1 MASSSAAAAALRVYL
16 GHSLSSTLLLLDK
29 LAEEDDGSHELKRCV
44 AACTVMLRYVRS
56 AQSVCGP
63 LGLAALDRSEEH
75 LRLCMRKLC
84 SPASGK
90 QDNTMY
96 SVAASCYA
104 KAISWQCRGDY
115 VLQELYI
122 FGGQRL
128 DAIARVQPDAPY
140 SLFSVESSLND
151 CAYMQLQ
158 IGKRQALFSHASE
171 AEAQT
176 QDFSRSGKVWSV
188 KRNTRA
194 AHVYRYAAVCS
205 HIAEIH
211 HNGKRAFPTTGTE
224 VIDLMRHQFT
234 GAQMALNVIMNS
246 AFAVYGTADNLH
258 PCAELTALAELA
270 VHRFE
275 QAVTEASA
283 RPAAP
288 GDRTAY
294 NVDSQLKYR
303 NMARLVAN
311 AIALADLVATLS
323 PVMTQ
328 LNSLR
333 EKASNS
339 NYQSRST
346 GNGWDQILTG
356 AADQLTQ
363 LVAEITAS
371 AASTG
376 HEVVHVQ
383 SRERMKA
390 SIAEVAAKLQ
400 TVQGAAVS
408 WEERAIQ
415 RYMAEANKVGRDA
428 SPAHAHI
435 AECWLQAA
443 AQMRLAVGA
452 SAAASME
459 DDAKRITK
467 HRACA
472 KEYAKLATGTL
483 RDATT
488 YFAKAAN
495 PHATLLAT
503 ELWREAEGLLVEA
516 GLKHMHR
523 IEGAAAMDVFTTA
536 ALTKRSAT
544 DDAVLSR
551 ATACADCAAAMDG
564 LSGAEVDA
572 ALAMLPEVAPT
583 DGPATAVQDDTMTD
597 ASYAVL
603 TLAMRLLLVH
613 VDRIPLVDTV
623 EGDSAVGFIDS
634 LSMEVRA
641 IVVDT
646 LLLCQSATAE
656 VMNYPEGHLFH
667 RAAPPTEHTA
677 QRDQLL
683 LGLCSAAV
691 DCFTHYL
698 PLMQPY
704 TPQPG
709 VPLPDDR
716 SYPDMALFD
725 LKLALSAVQGI
736 LRHAYHPT
744 EKDLCVT
751 AGRYRTA
758 SHEQAQKN
766 FVLFRRHLAACR
778 LAFAEQGLA
787 HELMNFGACPALAGV
802 NLSLP
807 HSVGNAAVERAW
819 KLQPAKCG
827 ALDKLIVCNAKE
839 NTNEGN
845 VDRLIVVVNALEKLA
860 VHRLA
865 TLFNTGEKPQETRL
879 RKEAVK
885 QFKRMVAMGVS
896 IMNDT
901 APRTAAET
909 QRQHESFTRA
919 ARAAEWTA
927 QAVDAFLVGRPD
939 IMDLFERAV
948 QLAVTVE
955 TNANNLRRKRGP
967 DDAAQLL
974 GDKAGVR
981 FAEAAAALAAGNVL
995 LYERWVQAAEAT
1007 AKLVVTTPKGK
1018 SSAESKLTFTAAH
1031 SEAAVQAADA
1041 LEALAVALQ
1050 GGEPKPA
1057 ADARTE
1063 EEVAQPACA
1072 WEVLRAAQQTG
1083 KNRRT
1088 GAGGGKR
1095 AAEETVSA
1103 AATDSAKRRRGE

>member
-16 GHSLSSTLLLLDK
+16 GHTLSYTLLLFDK
-29 LAEEDDGSHELKRCV
+29 LAEEDDGSPEVKRCV
-44 AACTVMLRYVRS
+44 TACTVTLRYVRS

-63 LGLAALDRSEEH
+63 LGLAAIDRSEEH

-84 SPASGK
+84 SPTSGK
-90 QDNTMY
+90 QEKTMY

-104 KAISWQCRGDY
+104 NAINWQCRGDY

-151 CAYMQLQ
+151 CAYMQQ
-158 IGKRQALFSHASE
+158 PIGKGQALFLHAQVTE
-171 AEAQT
+171 ALT

-194 AHVYRYAAVCS
+194 AHLYRYAAVCS

-211 HNGKRAFPTTGTE
+211 HNGKRVFPTTGTE

-275 QAVTEASA
+275 QAVTEAAAKPS
-283 RPAAP
+283 AP
-288 GDRTAY
+288 GDRTTY

-303 NMARLVAN
+303 SMVRLVAN
-311 AIALADLVATLS
+311 AIALADLVAALS

-333 EKASNS
+333 EKASIS

-346 GNGWDQILTG
+346 GNGWDQVLTD
-356 AADQLTQ
+356 AADRVKQLI
-363 LVAEITAS
+363 AEIAAS
-371 AASTG
+371 AVGTG
-376 HEVVHVQ
+376 HNVVHVQ

-390 SIAEVAAKLQ
+390 SIAEVAAKLR

-459 DDAKRITK
+459 DDAKRIAK
-467 HRACA
+467 HRACS
-472 KEYAKLATGTL
+472 KEYAKLAAGTL

-495 PHATLLAT
+495 PQATPLVS
-503 ELWREAEGLLVEA
+503 ELWRETAGLLVGV
-516 GLKHMHR
+516 GLKYMRR
-523 IEGAAAMDVFTTA
+523 IEQAAAMEVFTAA

-544 DDAVLSR
+544 DDAAISR
-551 ATACADCAAAMDG
+551 AAACADCATAMDG
-564 LSGAEVDA
+564 LTTTEVNA
-572 ALAMLPEVAPT
+572 ALAMLPEVVT
-583 DGPATAVQDDTMTD
+583 IDGPAAAVQDGTMAD

-623 EGDSAVGFIDS
+623 EGDSEVGFIDS

-641 IVVDT
+641 IVADT
-646 LLLCQSATAE
+646 LLLCQSAKVE
-656 VMNYPEGHLFH
+656 VTTYPEGHLFH
-667 RAAPPTEHTA
+667 RPAPPTEHTA

-683 LGLCSAAV
+683 RGLCSAAV
-691 DCFTHYL
+691 ACYTHYL

-704 TPQPG
+704 TPLPG
-709 VPLPDDR
+709 IPLPDDR

-736 LRHAYHPT
+736 LRHALHPT

-819 KLQPAKCG
+819 KLHPVQCG

-839 NTNEGN
+839 STKEGN
-845 VDRLIVVVNALEKLA
+845 VDRLIVVLNALEKLA
-860 VHRLA
+860 MHRLA
-865 TLFNTGEKPQETRL
+865 TLFESVGNPQETRL

-885 QFKRMVAMGVS
+885 QYKRMVAMG
-896 IMNDT
+896 
-901 APRTAAET
+901 REH
-909 QRQHESFTRA
+909 HE
-919 ARAAEWTA
+919 
-927 QAVDAFLVGRPD
+927 
-939 IMDLFERAV
+939 
-948 QLAVTVE
+948 
-955 TNANNLRRKRGP
+955 
-967 DDAAQLL
+967 
-974 GDKAGVR
+974 
-981 FAEAAAALAAGNVL
+981 
-995 LYERWVQAAEAT
+995 
-1007 AKLVVTTPKGK
+1007 
-1018 SSAESKLTFTAAH
+1018 
-1031 SEAAVQAADA
+1031 
-1041 LEALAVALQ
+1041 
-1050 GGEPKPA
+1050 
-1057 ADARTE
+1057 
-1063 EEVAQPACA
+1063 
-1072 WEVLRAAQQTG
+1072 
-1083 KNRRT
+1083 
-1088 GAGGGKR
+1088 
-1095 AAEETVSA
+1095 
-1103 AATDSAKRRRGE
+1103 